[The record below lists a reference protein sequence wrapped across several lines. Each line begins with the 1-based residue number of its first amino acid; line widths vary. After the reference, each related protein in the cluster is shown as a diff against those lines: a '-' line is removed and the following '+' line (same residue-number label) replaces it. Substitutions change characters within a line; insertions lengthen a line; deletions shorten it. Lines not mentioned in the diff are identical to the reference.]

1 MSRVTKAVPLAVLCV
16 LIIAVPSVWAY
27 WVQDGLALCT
37 ATGDQLSPTITSD
50 GAGGAIVTWHDY
62 RSGNYDI
69 YVQRLNASGSVQWT
83 TDGVAIC
90 TAANI
95 QSFPTIVSDGAGGAI
110 VTWYDYR
117 SGSNND
123 IYAQR
128 VNASGAVQWTANGVA
143 LCTATG
149 DQWSP
154 MITSDGAGGAIVTWY
169 DYRSGNSDIYAQRL
183 NASGT
188 PQWTANGVAICTAA
202 ADQQLPQITSD
213 GTGGAI
219 VTWTDFRSGSNTDIY
234 AQRLNASGAV
244 QWTTD
249 GVALC
254 AATNSQSSPTI
265 ISDGAGG
272 AIVTWTDYRSG
283 TNYDIYA
290 QRVNASGAVQWT
302 ANGVALCTATNS
314 QSSPKITSDGAG
326 GAIVAWYDYRSG
338 INYDIYIQK
347 LNASGT
353 PQWTA
358 NGVALCTAA
367 ADQQL
372 PQITSDGTGGAIVT
386 WYDYRSGNNN
396 DIYAQRVNASGAV
409 QWTANGVALC
419 TATGH
424 QYNPQITSDGAGG
437 AIVTWYDYRSGNSD
451 IYAQQVS
458 GSGKTGFLNPAI
470 HSIRDVPG
478 DQGGSV
484 NLAWDASRADYF
496 SGDITRYTIWR
507 ALSTPAALMMIKDGA
522 ALLSGPEEISSTT
535 SKAQVRMEQVGGLTF
550 YWSLIDSHD
559 AYYLQNYSKL
569 VATAFDSSSA
579 TTQYNYFQIIAHTSD
594 ARTFFIS
601 APDSGRSVDNI
612 APCPPVGLAGQQS
625 YTPAGLDMT
634 WDRNTEADLGHYAVY
649 RGTSAGFVP
658 GAGNL
663 VASPCDTTLLDSGWR
678 WSEGYYYKVSAI
690 DIHGN
695 ESGFALL
702 SPDGVTGT
710 DTPKAPEAAYLRQ
723 NYPNPFNPTTRIAFG
738 LSAPAHVSLRIYD
751 AAGRLVRALVNEER
765 RAGKY
770 EESWD
775 GRDSN
780 GRSVASGIYFYRLNA
795 GPFESTKKMILVR

>member
-1 MSRVTKAVPLAVLCV
+1 MSRVMKAVPLAVLCV

-780 GRSVASGIYFYRLNA
+780 GRSVASGIYFYKLAA
-795 GPFESTKKMILVR
+795 GSFVETRKMALLR

>member
-1 MSRVTKAVPLAVLCV
+1 MSRVMKAVPLAVLCV

-314 QSSPKITSDGAG
+314 QSSPKITSDGRG
-326 GAIVAWYDYRSG
+326 RRHRRWYDYRSG

-710 DTPKAPEAAYLRQ
+710 DTPKAPDASYLAQ

-765 RAGKY
+765 RAARY
-770 EESWD
+770 EETWD

-780 GRSVASGIYFYRLNA
+780 GRSVSSGIYFYKLAA
-795 GPFESTKKMILVR
+795 GSFVETRKMALLR